1 MRPTSEESSLLLER
15 MTLTLPAVNL
25 RQVTEDTKQL
35 LTVII
40 EVKQFT
46 NFSKWQTNLGA
57 TTTLKRYK
65 IIWLKS
71 LYLWVKTFD

>member
-1 MRPTSEESSLLLER
+1 MRPTSEESSLLLET
-15 MTLTLPAVNL
+15 MIVTLPAVNL

-35 LTVII
+35 LPVII

-57 TTTLKRYK
+57 TTTTLKKYK
-65 IIWLKS
+65 IIWLRS
-71 LYLWVKTFD
+71 LLGKDI